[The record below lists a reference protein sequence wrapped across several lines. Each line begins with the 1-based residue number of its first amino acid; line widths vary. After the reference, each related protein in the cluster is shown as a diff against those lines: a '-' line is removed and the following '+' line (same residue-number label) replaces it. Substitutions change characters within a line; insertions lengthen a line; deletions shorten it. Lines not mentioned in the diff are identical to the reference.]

1 MNTNDMTIILLTG
14 IGATAATDLWA
25 IARRRIFGTPL
36 PNFGFVGRWI
46 AQMARGHFK
55 PRPIAAVRPVRGERV
70 IGWTAHYAIGVAFA
84 LLLPALWGREWIQH
98 PTLPP
103 ALIVGIA
110 TVAAPLF
117 VMQPGIGSKPSATAR
132 VHSFITHAVFG
143 LGLYLAATVAARSNG
158 MMVSWI
164 SMSGPSSYTLV

>member
-1 MNTNDMTIILLTG
+1 MNTNDITIILLTG

-25 IARRRIFGTPL
+25 IARRRIFGTAL

-46 AQMARGHFK
+46 AQLARGRFR
-55 PRPIAAVRPVRGERV
+55 PRPIAHVPPVRGERA
-70 IGWTAHYAIGVAFA
+70 IGWMAHYAIGMAFA
-84 LLLPALWGREWIQH
+84 LLLPAFWGRDWIQH
-98 PTLPP
+98 PTLLP

-117 VMQPGIGSKPSATAR
+117 IMQPGMGSKPSATAR

-143 LGLYLAATVAARSNG
+143 LGLYLAG
-158 MMVSWI
+158 KIVS
-164 SMSGPSSYTLV
+164 SLTTGE